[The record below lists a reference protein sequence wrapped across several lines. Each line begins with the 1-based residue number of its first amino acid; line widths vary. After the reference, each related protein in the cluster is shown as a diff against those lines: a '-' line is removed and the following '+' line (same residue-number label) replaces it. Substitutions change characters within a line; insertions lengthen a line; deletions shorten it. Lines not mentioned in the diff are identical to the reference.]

1 MQSYRLCSF
10 LSLYLRSKEK
20 EMNQRKRKHANVP
33 SISLTLNAKILFEL
47 PAQILSRLTI
57 ALRARSPDLYHM
69 RHCEELATKQSID
82 RGQAPPSAM
91 TCGWQDVR
99 EPVIAHL
106 LRDLFHG
113 LLRLRSQ

>member
-1 MQSYRLCSF
+1 MSISF
-10 LSLYLRSKEK
+10 LLFARQKK
-20 EMNQRKRKHANVP
+20 RNRRKKRKLAKVP

-69 RHCEELATKQSID
+69 RHCEELAPKQSID